1 MNLIFLGIII
11 FIILI
16 LAFSWFAKANTQ
28 KISKNITKLKFG
40 SFKSWD
46 SLNHLNLLLL
56 IENNFKIKFTLM
68 EMSKIKSIKD

>member
-1 MNLIFLGIII
+1 MIEKKIREALIKVF
-11 FIILI
+11 
-16 LAFSWFAKANTQ
+16 KKE

-68 EMSKIKSIKD
+68 EMSKIKSIKDLIKTIKKK